1 MDATPGGFFVAAKMG
16 MNIIK
21 IEPTKVTPEVL
32 FLEGHLEI
40 KGRSIPENASDFYR
54 PLEEWVTEYVSRT
67 AIRTRVSLTFD
78 FINTAST
85 KWVYGLIKKLSLYDD
100 VRNRV
105 SIEWFYERGDDEL
118 YELGQ
123 IIHSFIDCP
132 FIFYETE
139 QS

>member
-1 MDATPGGFFVAAKMG
+1 MGGWNGTVGKTMG
-16 MNIIK
+16 LDIIK
-21 IEPTKVTPEVL
+21 IEPTRVTPQVL

-40 KGRSIPENASDFYR
+40 RGRSISENSTDFFR
-54 PLEEWVTEYVSRT
+54 PLEDWVAAYVEQTEV
-67 AIRTRVSLTFD
+67 RTRVVLAFD

-85 KWVYGLIKKLSLYDD
+85 KWVYAIVKRLAQY
-100 VRNRV
+100 RNVHEMV
-105 SIEWFYERGDDEL
+105 SIEWYYEKGDEDQ

-139 QS
+139 QT

>member
-1 MDATPGGFFVAAKMG
+1 MGGRNGTVGYIMG
-16 MNIIK
+16 LEIIK
-21 IEPTKVTPEVL
+21 IEPTRVTPQVL

-40 KGRSIPENASDFYR
+40 RGRSISENSTDFFR
-54 PLEEWVTEYVSRT
+54 PLEDWVAAYVDQTEV
-67 AIRTRVSLTFD
+67 RTRVVLAFD

-85 KWVYGLIKKLSLYDD
+85 KWVYAIVKRLAQY
-100 VRNRV
+100 RNV
-105 SIEWFYERGDDEL
+105 HEMISIEWYYEKGDEDQ

-139 QS
+139 QT

>member
-1 MDATPGGFFVAAKMG
+1 MG
-16 MNIIK
+16 NEIIK

-40 KGRSIPENASDFYR
+40 RGRSIPDNPADFYR
-54 PLEEWVTEYVSRT
+54 PLEEWVTAYLARPPV
-67 AIRTRVSLTFD
+67 RTRVILSFD

-85 KWVYGLIKKLSLYDD
+85 KWVYAIIRKLAEYTNVHEL
-100 VRNRV
+100 V
-105 SIEWFYERGDDEL
+105 SIEWFYEKGDDEL

-132 FIFYETE
+132 FLYYETE
-139 QS
+139 QT

>member
-1 MDATPGGFFVAAKMG
+1 MG
-16 MNIIK
+16 LNVIK
-21 IEPTKVTPEVL
+21 IEPTKVTPGVL

-40 KGRSIPENASDFYR
+40 KGRSISENSTDFYR
-54 PLEEWVTEYVSRT
+54 PLEEWVASYVEKTEVRT
-67 AIRTRVSLTFD
+67 HVILAFD

-85 KWVYGLIKKLSLYDD
+85 KWVYGIVKRLALYRN
-100 VRNRV
+100 VREKI
-105 SIEWFYERGDDEL
+105 SIEWFYEKGDEEQ

-139 QS
+139 QT

>member
-1 MDATPGGFFVAAKMG
+1 MALS
-16 MNIIK
+16 IIR

-40 KGRSIPENASDFYR
+40 RGRSISENSTDFYR
-54 PLEEWVTEYVSRT
+54 PLEEWVASYVEQTEL
-67 AIRTRVSLTFD
+67 RTRVIFSFE

-85 KWVYGLIKKLSLYDD
+85 KWVYAIVKRLALY
-100 VRNRV
+100 RNVHDLV
-105 SIEWFYERGDDEL
+105 SIEWYYDKGDEDQ

-139 QS
+139 QI

>member
-1 MDATPGGFFVAAKMG
+1 MALS
-16 MNIIK
+16 IIR

-40 KGRSIPENASDFYR
+40 RGRSISENSTDFYR
-54 PLEEWVTEYVSRT
+54 PLEEWVATYVEQTEV
-67 AIRTRVSLTFD
+67 RTRVILSFE

-85 KWVYGLIKKLSLYDD
+85 KWVYAIVKRLALYRN
-100 VRNRV
+100 VRDLV
-105 SIEWFYERGDDEL
+105 SIEWYYEKGDDDQ

-139 QS
+139 QF